1 MTKVREFIQF
11 YLLNVFFFFFFFS
24 IIGDSSKCDYHFT
37 GSPVSRSVTNHYKL
51 IPRVNTLVQFSKMKT
66 ISNNFSFLLFDFLKV
81 KSNYYMLLLIG
92 YNFELS
98 LKFWLNFSDKKMKN
112 RRIKIRRDERWGYIC
127 HSETTTAY
135 LVLRSEVKA
144 EPSRYTDARSMLRN
158 SPAALNEI
166 RSSLLSY
173 NFHL

>member
-1 MTKVREFIQF
+1 MRWQKYANLFIF
-11 YLLNVFFFFFFFS
+11 IYLTFFFFFS

-81 KSNYYMLLLIG
+81 KSNYYMLLG

-112 RRIKIRRDERWGYIC
+112 RRIKTGREVRIYIC

>member
-1 MTKVREFIQF
+1 MRWQKYANLFNFI
-11 YLLNVFFFFFFFS
+11 YLTFFFFFS

-66 ISNNFSFLLFDFLKV
+66 ISNNFSFLSFDFLKV

-112 RRIKIRRDERWGYIC
+112 RRIKTGREVRIYIC

>member
-24 IIGDSSKCDYHFT
+24 IIGDSSKCDYRFT

-66 ISNNFSFLLFDFLKV
+66 ISNNFSFLSFDFLKV

-112 RRIKIRRDERWGYIC
+112 RRIKTGREVRIYIC